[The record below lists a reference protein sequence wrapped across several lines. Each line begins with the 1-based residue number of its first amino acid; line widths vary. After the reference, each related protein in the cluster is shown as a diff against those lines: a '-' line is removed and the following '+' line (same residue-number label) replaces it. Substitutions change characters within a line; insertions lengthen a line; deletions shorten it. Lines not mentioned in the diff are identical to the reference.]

1 MPTKVFTTLG
11 GLCPFGRGI
20 EIDSLTCRRC
30 SYYYRTGTEMFF
42 WCNHPGE
49 SVPKSAESV
58 QKSAGTVQKTGKR
71 GRPAKKAKKKPV
83 NKREKKNG

>member
-20 EIDSLTCRRC
+20 EIDSLQCRRC
-30 SYYYRTGTEMFF
+30 PYYYRTGTAMFF

-49 SVPKSAESV
+49 SVPKSAEPV
-58 QKSAGTVQKTGKR
+58 KKTGKR
-71 GRPAKKAKKKPV
+71 GRPAKKAENRPV